1 MKVKI
6 PGHMDLEDL
15 SHALQ
20 MAVAQLQDKG
30 VKCVTGCNFYFTPTD
45 EEGNEVVIL
54 DNKKKPIKEMVVKLE
69 NRSSINSPPD
79 Y

>member
-20 MAVAQLQDKG
+20 MAIAQLQDKG
-30 VKCVTGCNFYFTPTD
+30 VKFVTGCNLYFTPVD
-45 EEGNEVVIL
+45 EEESEVTIL

-69 NRSSINSPPD
+69 VTSAENP
-79 Y
+79 